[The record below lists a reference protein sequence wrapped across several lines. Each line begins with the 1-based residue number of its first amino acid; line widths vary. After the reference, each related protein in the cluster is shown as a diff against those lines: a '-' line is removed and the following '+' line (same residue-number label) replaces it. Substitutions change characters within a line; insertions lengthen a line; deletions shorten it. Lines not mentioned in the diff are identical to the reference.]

1 MRKFGAFF
9 FKCDLIVPELRE
21 QLNAVGPWRC
31 AARDSDPH
39 GDNVSTRA
47 LPDYPDPVYVFFRIF
62 ERETNHYVFDIEYRS
77 NQPDADAGWQ
87 GATRPDPRQGS
98 IIHRRPRDRSRGQRE
113 LNSVAHDGVMPE

>member
-21 QLNAVGPWRC
+21 RLNAVGPWRWV
-31 AARDSDPH
+31 ARDSDQH

-62 ERETNHYVFDIEYRS
+62 ERETNHYAFDIEYRS
-77 NQPDADAGWQ
+77 DQPDADAGWQ
-87 GATRPDPRQGS
+87 GLLGRIRDQVLPS
-98 IIHRRPRDRSRGQRE
+98 IGASEHSWLMASD
-113 LNSVAHDGVMPE
+113 